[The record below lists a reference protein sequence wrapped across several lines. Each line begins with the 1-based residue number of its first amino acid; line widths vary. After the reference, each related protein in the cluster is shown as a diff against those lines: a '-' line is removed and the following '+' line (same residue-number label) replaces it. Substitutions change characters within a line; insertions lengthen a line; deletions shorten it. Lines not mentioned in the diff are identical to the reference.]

1 MILVNFYVAVID
13 SAKIINS
20 KQITTT
26 DDLLALD
33 SEL

>member
-1 MILVNFYVAVID
+1 MSQQLLDAVID

-26 DDLLALD
+26 KDTDYYSAQL
-33 SEL
+33 